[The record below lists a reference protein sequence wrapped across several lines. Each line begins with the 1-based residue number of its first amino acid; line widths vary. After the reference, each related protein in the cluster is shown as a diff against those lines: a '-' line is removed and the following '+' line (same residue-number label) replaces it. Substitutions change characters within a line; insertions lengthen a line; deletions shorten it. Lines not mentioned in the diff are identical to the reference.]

1 MFRHILRPLLWL
13 LIASA
18 FVPARA
24 ADISRGA
31 EPAWVDPGWRRT
43 LVRYAI
49 TFDAQGMSTTV
60 LDFEVLALDQK
71 GAEAISQRV
80 FSYNSYFDELT
91 AGDLATVKADSRVI
105 AADARAVRDEPDS
118 ADISSPYF
126 DERRKRIVAFS
137 DVAPGD
143 KVRGRIVYK
152 ARRPEFPGEF
162 AGYWHQPLDQPPEV
176 IELTFDGPASK
187 PLQTVARNVEHRE
200 ERRGDRIVHHVRL
213 RQDSP
218 LPRQTAVGS
227 FDSARRFEFSTFADY
242 AAFAAMLDSRNAP
255 MAVPDEALRK
265 LATEIVGDAA
275 TTARKVEL
283 LHNWVARNIRYV
295 GIGIEDG
302 GFTSQPAA
310 AVLASRYGDCKAH
323 ATLLKALLLAQGIEA
338 NFVVVN
344 TAPNYTLTQL
354 ATPNFDHA
362 IVYVPELDQYLD
374 PTASTVAFG
383 ALPWS
388 LSGKPALNVDKGRL
402 TWIPVTP
409 PERFIVAS
417 STDYV
422 LAPDGTRE
430 ARSIL
435 SGFGLGAALRRHHA
449 QKLERTDR
457 QRSAANMLESAG
469 LRGSGDYEFS
479 DPRAL
484 SDEYRITATFALEA
498 LDLTQERRLRV
509 PAWTDPRPS
518 IRALSAGG
526 IQDQPFLCRSLEYRE
541 TASLSVPEGINFSE
555 KVAPVAYRASFRGA
569 TAYGDA
575 NGDIEVTGE
584 TVLDGRTLRSTARV
598 QFKFDTPVCPA
609 QFVDEIKKGVEAF
622 SEFQA
627 GMIGVTPK
635 RVPYVIE
642 TSPAYDRGMKAH
654 ANKNYE
660 LELTSLKPLAENG
673 HPSAQRFVGW
683 LYEGGHGVAKDR
695 REAARWY
702 RLAAEQG
709 DTFSQSRL
717 GSFYGKGLGVA
728 RDDAL
733 AAQWYARSAEA
744 GDLDGQM
751 WLATMYRDGRG
762 VARDHRQ
769 AEKWLSLAAD
779 QGSAWALGNLGLL
792 YTGGRDGIPLDYV
805 KAVDLFRKAA
815 DRGDADALSNLG
827 WAYESGLGVAKDH
840 QQAREWYNKAAQE
853 GQAYALQRLDK
864 LSAGGSEWLA
874 ALISWWPFFMF
885 VGAWLLLRCLPFRA

>member
-1 MFRHILRPLLWL
+1 LL
-13 LIASA
+13 LIAAASI
-18 FVPARA
+18 PASA
-24 ADISRGA
+24 ADDVKQSS
-31 EPAWVDPGWRRT
+31 ESTWVDPGWRRT

-49 TFDAQGMSTTV
+49 TFDEQGMSTTV

-91 AGDLATVKADSRVI
+91 AGDLATVKADGRVI
-105 AADARAVRDEPDS
+105 AADARAVHDEPDS
-118 ADISSPYF
+118 ADVSSPYF
-126 DERRKRIVAFS
+126 DERRKRIVAYS

-162 AGYWHQPLDQPPEV
+162 AGYWQQPLDQPPEV
-176 IELTFDGPASK
+176 IELTLDGPASK

-218 LPRQTAVGS
+218 LPRQTAVGT

-242 AAFAAMLDSRNAP
+242 AAFAAELDSRNAP
-255 MAVPDEALRK
+255 MAIPDGALRK

-388 LSGKPALNVDKGRL
+388 LSGKPALNIDKGRL
-402 TWIPVTP
+402 TKIPVTP

-435 SGFGLGAALRRHHA
+435 SGVGSGAALARYYA

-457 QRSAANMLESAG
+457 KRFAADMIERAP

-484 SDEYRITATFALEA
+484 SDEYHIIATFQLAA
-498 LDLTQERRLRV
+498 LDLGKPRLTRLV
-509 PAWTDPRPS
+509 AWTDPRPS
-518 IRALSAGG
+518 IRALSTGG
-526 IQDQPFLCRSLEYRE
+526 IHDQPFLCRSMEYRE
-541 TASLSVPEGINFSE
+541 TASMSIPEGINFSE
-555 KVAPVAYRASFRGA
+555 KVAPVAYRSSFRGV

-575 NGDIEVTGE
+575 SGNIELTGE
-584 TVLDGRTLRSTARV
+584 TVIDGRTIRSKAHLQLR
-598 QFKFDTPVCPA
+598 FDVPVCPA
-609 QFVDEIKKGVEAF
+609 NFAGEITKALDQFYAF
-622 SEFQA
+622 QS
-627 GMIGVTPK
+627 GSVGLTPK
-635 RVPYVIE
+635 RAPYVKE
-642 TSPAYDRGMKAH
+642 TGPDYDSGLKAYEAKDYQRAL
-654 ANKNYE
+654 A
-660 LELTSLKPLAENG
+660 LLKPLAEKG
-673 HPSAQRFVGW
+673 HASAQYYLGW
-683 LYEGGHGVAKDR
+683 MYEHGLGMAADHH
-695 REAARWY
+695 EAARWY

-709 DTFSQSRL
+709 DTSSQAQL
-717 GSFYGKGLGVA
+717 GYFYQTGLGVV
-728 RDDAL
+728 RDDGQAT
-733 AAQWYARSAEA
+733 QWYARSADA
-744 GDLDGQM
+744 GDRVGQM
-751 WLATMYRDGRG
+751 RLAVMYRDARG
-762 VARDHRQ
+762 VARDFKQ
-769 AEKWLSLAAD
+769 AEKWLSMAAD
-779 QGSAWALGNLGLL
+779 QDSAWAMKALGLL
-792 YTGGRDGIPLDYV
+792 YTQGGDGVALDYV
-805 KAVDLFRKAA
+805 KAVELFRKAS
-815 DRGDADALSNLG
+815 DRGDAEAQYNLG
-827 WAYESGLGVAKDH
+827 WAYESGLGVAKDR
-840 QQAREWYNKAAQE
+840 QQALEWYGIAA
-853 GQAYALQRLDK
+853 GKGHAIAMQRLDK
-864 LSAGGSEWLA
+864 LNAGGSEWLS

-885 VGAWLLLRCLPFRA
+885 IGAWLLLRCLPFRA

>member
-1 MFRHILRPLLWL
+1 MLRYILRPVLLL

-18 FVPARA
+18 FIPARA
-24 ADISRGA
+24 AEVSRGA

-43 LVRYAI
+43 AVRYAI

-71 GAEAISQRV
+71 GAEAISHRV

-91 AGDLATVKADSRVI
+91 AGDLATVKADGRII

-143 KVRGRIVYK
+143 KVRGHIVVK
-152 ARRPEFPGEF
+152 SRRPEFPGEF

-187 PLQTVARNVEHRE
+187 PLQTFARNVEHRE
-200 ERRGDRIVHHVRL
+200 ERRGDRIVHHVRM

-218 LPRQTAVGS
+218 LPRQAAVGV

-242 AAFAAMLDSRNAP
+242 AAFAAMLDARNAP

-283 LHNWVARNIRYV
+283 MHNWVTRNIRYV

-310 AVLASRYGDCKAH
+310 AVLAARYGDCKAH

-344 TAPNYTLTQL
+344 TAPNYTLTEVP
-354 ATPNFDHA
+354 TPNFDHA

-374 PTASTVAFG
+374 PTASTLAFG

-388 LSGKPALNVDKGRL
+388 LSGKPALNIDKGRL
-402 TWIPVTP
+402 TRIPVTP

-422 LAPDGTRE
+422 LAPDGKRQ

-435 SGFGLGAALRRHHA
+435 SGVGSGAALGRLSA

-457 QRSAANMLESAG
+457 KRFAADMLEGA
-469 LRGSGDYEFS
+469 GSGDYEFS

-484 SDEYRITATFALEA
+484 SDEYHITATFALRP
-498 LDLTQERRLRV
+498 LNLRA
-509 PAWTDPRPS
+509 PLRIRMLPLTDPRPS
-518 IRALSAGG
+518 LAALSTGG
-526 IQDQPFLCRSLEYRE
+526 AQDQPFLCRSLEFRE
-541 TASLSVPEGINFSE
+541 TASLSLPEGINISE
-555 KVAPVAYRASFRGA
+555 KVAPISYRESFRGT

-575 NGDIEVTGE
+575 NGAIEVTGE
-584 TVLDGRTLRSTARV
+584 TVLDGRTLRAEARV
-598 QFKFDTPVCPA
+598 RLSFDAPVCPA
-609 QFVDEIKKGVEAF
+609 QFVVEIKKGLAALY
-622 SEFQA
+622 EFRH
-627 GMIGVTPK
+627 GPIGLTPK
-635 RVPYVIE
+635 RVPYVTEI
-642 TSPAYDRGMKAH
+642 SPDYTLGKRAYDA
-654 ANKNYE
+654 KNY
-660 LELTSLKPLAENG
+660 LLALTWFKPLAEKG
-673 HPSAQRFVGW
+673 HARAQYHLGW
-683 LYEGGHGVAKDR
+683 IYEHGLEVATDH

-709 DTFSQSRL
+709 DASSQVQL
-717 GSFYGKGLGVA
+717 GYLYQTGLGVA
-728 RDDAL
+728 RDDGL
-733 AAQWYARSAEA
+733 ATQWYARSAEG
-744 GDLDGQM
+744 GDRVGQM
-751 WLATMYRDGRG
+751 RLAVMYRDARG
-762 VARDHRQ
+762 VARDLKQ
-769 AEKWLSLAAD
+769 AEKLLSMAAD
-779 QGSAWALGNLGLL
+779 QDSAWAMRALGVL
-792 YTGGRDGIPLDYV
+792 YTRGGDGVPLDHV
-805 KAVDLFRKAA
+805 KAVELFRKAS
-815 DRGDADALSNLG
+815 DRGDAEAQYNLG
-827 WAYESGLGVAKDH
+827 RAYESGLGVAKDR
-840 QQAREWYNKAAQE
+840 QRALEWYGLATGKGHAI
-853 GQAYALQRLDK
+853 ALQRLDK
-864 LSAGGSEWLA
+864 LSAGGSE
-874 ALISWWPFFMF
+874 
-885 VGAWLLLRCLPFRA
+885 

>member
-1 MFRHILRPLLWL
+1 MLRCILRSVLLL
-13 LIASA
+13 LIAAASI
-18 FVPARA
+18 PASA
-24 ADISRGA
+24 ADDVKRSS

-49 TFDAQGMSTTV
+49 TFDAHGMSTTV

-91 AGDLATVKADSRVI
+91 AGDLATVKADGRVI

-118 ADISSPYF
+118 ADISSLYF

-143 KVRGRIVYK
+143 KVKGRIVYQAK
-152 ARRPEFPGEF
+152 RPEFPGEF
-162 AGYWHQPLDQPPEV
+162 AGYWHQSLDQPPEV
-176 IELTFDGPASK
+176 IELTLDGPASK
-187 PLQTVARNVEHRE
+187 ALQTVARNVEHRE

-218 LPRQTAVGS
+218 LPRQQAIGT

-265 LATEIVGDAA
+265 LATEIVGDAL

-323 ATLLKALLLAQGIEA
+323 ATLLKALLAAQGIEA
-338 NFVVVN
+338 NFVAVN

-354 ATPNFDHA
+354 PTPNFDHA

-388 LSGKPALNVDKGRL
+388 LSGKPALNIDKGRL
-402 TWIPVTP
+402 TRIPVAP
-409 PERFIVAS
+409 PERFVVAS

-435 SGFGLGAALRRHHA
+435 SGVGSGAALARYYA

-457 QRSAANMLESAG
+457 KRFAADMLEGA
-469 LRGSGDYEFS
+469 GSGNYEFS

-484 SDEYRITATFALEA
+484 SDEYHITATFALRA
-498 LDLTQERRLRV
+498 LDLRAPLRIRML
-509 PAWTDPRPS
+509 PLTDPRPS
-518 IRALSAGG
+518 LAALSTGG
-526 IQDQPFLCRSLEYRE
+526 AQDQPFLCRSLEYRE
-541 TASLSVPEGINFSE
+541 TASLSLPEGINVSE
-555 KVAPVAYRASFRGA
+555 KVAPVSYRESFRG
-569 TAYGDA
+569 TTVYGDA
-575 NGDIEVTGE
+575 SGDIEVTGE

-598 QFKFDTPVCPA
+598 QLRFDTPVCPA
-609 QFVDEIKKGVEAF
+609 QFVVEIKKGLAALY
-622 SEFQA
+622 EFRH
-627 GMIGVTPK
+627 GPIGLTPK
-635 RVPYVIE
+635 RVPYVTEI
-642 TSPAYDRGMKAH
+642 SPDYSLGRRSYDA
-654 ANKNYE
+654 KNYR
-660 LELTSLKPLAENG
+660 LALTWFKPLAEKG
-673 HPSAQRFVGW
+673 HARAQYYLGW
-683 LYEGGHGVAKDR
+683 IYEHGLEVATDH

-702 RLAAEQG
+702 RPAAEQG
-709 DTFSQSRL
+709 DTSSQVQL
-717 GSFYGKGLGVA
+717 GYFYQTGLGVA
-728 RDDAL
+728 RDDGL
-733 AAQWYARSAEA
+733 AMQWYTRAAEA
-744 GDLDGQM
+744 GDRAGQM
-751 WLATMYRDGRG
+751 RLAVMYRDARG
-762 VARDHRQ
+762 VARDFKQ

-779 QGSAWALGNLGLL
+779 QDSAWAMKALGLL
-792 YTGGRDGIPLDYV
+792 YTQGGDGVPLDYV
-805 KAVDLFRKAA
+805 KAVELLRKAS
-815 DRGDADALSNLG
+815 DRGDADAQYNLG
-827 WAYESGLGVAKDH
+827 WAYESGLGVAKDR
-840 QQAREWYNKAAQE
+840 QQALEWYGIAA
-853 GQAYALQRLDK
+853 GKGHAIALQRLDK
-864 LSAGGSEWLA
+864 LNAGGSEWLA

-885 VGAWLLLRCLPFRA
+885 IGAWLLLRCLPFRA